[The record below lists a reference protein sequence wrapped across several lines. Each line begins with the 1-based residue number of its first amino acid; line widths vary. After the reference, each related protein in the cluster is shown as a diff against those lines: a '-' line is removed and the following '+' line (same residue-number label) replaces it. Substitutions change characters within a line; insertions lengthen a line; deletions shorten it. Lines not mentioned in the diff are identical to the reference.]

1 MSKVGDGI
9 SAKSAGWSFAGDVA
23 KNFDSHVS
31 KQVPFYLE
39 GHELVCN
46 LSDFFVKNDSRCYEL
61 GCSTGELTLKLAEHN
76 SAKAATR
83 FIGVEVEPDMVNVA
97 NDKKRMK
104 GASNAEF
111 VVDDVLQYEF
121 DSPDLVVAY
130 YTVQFIRPSQRQ
142 QLIDRIYQ
150 SLQWGGAFML
160 FEKVRA
166 NDARFQDM
174 MTSLY
179 NEFKLA
185 QGYGPE
191 EIFSKTR
198 SLKGVLE
205 PFSTQG
211 NIDMLKRAGF
221 VDVIS
226 IMKYVCFE
234 GFLAIK

>member
-1 MSKVGDGI
+1 MSDVGDGI
-9 SAKSAGWSFAGDVA
+9 SASNAGWSFSGEVA
-23 KNFDSHVS
+23 KTFDSHVS
-31 KQVPFYLE
+31 KQVPFYQE
-39 GHELVCN
+39 GHQLVCN
-46 LSDFFVKNDSRCYEL
+46 LSDFFVKGDSHCYEL
-61 GCSTGELTLKLAEHN
+61 GSSTGVLSLKLAEHN
-76 SAKAATR
+76 KSKPGAR
-83 FIGVEVEPDMVNVA
+83 FIGIEVEPDMVKVAREKTKAGGPNNV
-97 NDKKRMK
+97 D
-104 GASNAEF
+104 F
-111 VVDDVLQYEF
+111 VVDDVLQSEF

-142 QLIDRIYQ
+142 QLIDRIYR
-150 SLQWGGAFML
+150 SLNWGGAFML

-221 VDVIS
+221 VDIMSV
-226 IMKYVCFE
+226 MKYVCFE